1 MTRDVTAGIRVP
13 GDKSLTHRALLL
25 AALADGRSRILRPLV
40 GADTESTAGALRLL
54 GYAVPQLDGDSELAI
69 DGRGLRGLRAPAAAI
84 DCGNSGTTTRL
95 LMGILAGYPFHAT
108 LTGDASL
115 RSRPMRRVT
124 TPLQEMGA
132 VFEELGESDRLPVR
146 MRGGA
151 LRSIDYASPHASAQV
166 KSAIMLAGLVGGVD
180 VAVTEPLLSRDHT
193 ERMLVE
199 LGVKLL
205 RETRADGSVRVA
217 QQPVDRLEPFDFT
230 VPGDFSS
237 AAFIMAFAALHAAQP
252 VRIVD
257 VGLNPGR
264 TGFLDVLRRMGGSVS
279 VENERESCG
288 EPVGDVVVRRSPLR
302 ATRVEA
308 AEIPSLIDE
317 IPVIAALAARAD
329 GTTHISG
336 AGELRVKESD
346 RIAAVVHNLGAVGAA
361 AEELPDG
368 MIVRGADH
376 PLEGSVRAMHDHRIA
391 MAFGILAADPANR
404 IDIDDRDVVAVSFP
418 GFWQTLDE
426 LS

>member
-1 MTRDVTAGIRVP
+1 MGLLSRSRTVTAMTRDGMSVIRVP

-25 AALADGRSRILRPLV
+25 AALATGHSRIARPLV
-40 GADTESTAGALRLL
+40 GADTESTAA
-54 GYAVPQLDGDSELAI
+54 A
-69 DGRGLRGLRAPAAAI
+69 LRGLGCRVPDLGSGEDVQVVGLGLHGLHAPDSEI

-124 TPLQEMGA
+124 TPLHKMGA
-132 VFEELGESDRLPVR
+132 VFEELGASDRLPVR

-151 LRSIDYASPHASAQV
+151 LRSIDYDSPHASAQV

-193 ERMLVE
+193 ERMLAE

-205 RETRADGSVRVA
+205 RETREDGSVKVSL
-217 QQPVDRLEPFDFT
+217 QPPDQLQAFDFA

-237 AAFIMAFAALHAAQP
+237 AAFIMAFAALHAVHP

-264 TGFLDVLRRMGGSVS
+264 TGFIQVLRRMGGHVS
-279 VENERESCG
+279 IENRRESCG
-288 EPVGDVVVRRSPLR
+288 EPVGDVVVTRSALR
-302 ATRVEA
+302 ATTIEA
-308 AEIPSLIDE
+308 PEIPSLVDE
-317 IPVIAALAARAD
+317 IPVIAALAARAV

-336 AGELRVKESD
+336 ASELRVKESD
-346 RIAAVVHNLGAVGAA
+346 RIAAVVQNLRGVGAE

-368 MIVRGADH
+368 MIVHGRRRARHARPSHRHGVWRARGCA
-376 PLEGSVRAMHDHRIA
+376 G
-391 MAFGILAADPANR
+391 
-404 IDIDDRDVVAVSFP
+404 
-418 GFWQTLDE
+418 
-426 LS
+426 

>member
-1 MTRDVTAGIRVP
+1 MTRDGMTRIRVP

-25 AALADGRSRILRPLV
+25 AALADGRSRIERPLV

-54 GYAVPQLDGDSELAI
+54 GCDVPVLGGETGVPVC
-69 DGRGLRGLRAPAAAI
+69 GRGLRGLLAPDGDI
-84 DCGNSGTTTRL
+84 DCGNSGTTARL

-108 LTGDASL
+108 LTGDPSL

-124 TPLQEMGA
+124 TPLQQMGA
-132 VFEELGESDRLPVR
+132 VFEELQDPDRLPVR

-151 LRSIDYASPHASAQV
+151 LRSIDYRSPHASAQV
-166 KSAIMLAGLVGGVD
+166 KSAIMLAGLVAGVD
-180 VAVTEPLLSRDHT
+180 VAITEPLLSRDHT
-193 ERMLVE
+193 ERMLAE

-205 RETRADGSVRVA
+205 RETRADGSVRVV
-217 QQPVDRLEPFDFT
+217 QQPADRLEPFHFI

-252 VRIVD
+252 VRIAD

-264 TGFLDVLRRMGGSVS
+264 TGFLDVLRRMGGSVGI
-279 VENERESCG
+279 ENERESCG
-288 EPVGDVVVRRSPLR
+288 EPVGDIVVTRSTLR
-302 ATRVEA
+302 AARIEA

-346 RIAAVVHNLGAVGAA
+346 RIAAVVQNLRAVGAD
-361 AEELPDG
+361 AEELADG
-368 MIVRGADH
+368 MIVRGSDH
-376 PLEGSVRAMHDHRIA
+376 PLAGNVQAMHDHRIA
-391 MAFGILAADPANR
+391 MAFGVLAAAPDSR
-404 IDIDDRDVVAVSFP
+404 IDIDDRAVVGVSYP
-418 GFWQTLDE
+418 EFWRTLDQ

>member
-391 MAFGILAADPANR
+391 MAFGVLAADPANR